1 VNTVGRD
8 GIATLDAITAGLGR
22 AVGWLTLSMVL
33 ATLLVVVM
41 RYGFDAGWLW
51 LQESITWMH
60 ACVFMFGAAWAL
72 RRGDH
77 VRVDVFYKTMSP
89 RGQAIVDL
97 AGTLLLLLP
106 LCGYLLWQSWP
117 YALQSWQ
124 VGETSREAGG
134 MRALWALKAV
144 IPLATTMLI
153 LQGVSEATRAG
164 RRLRGRA
171 GAGDGTDDTAA
182 TRD

>member
-1 VNTVGRD
+1 VSRD
-8 GIATLDAITAGLGR
+8 GIATIDAVSAGLGR
-22 AVGWLTLSMVL
+22 AVGWLTLSMVT
-33 ATLLVVVM
+33 ATVLVVVL

-60 ACVFMFGAAWAL
+60 AFVFMLGAAWAL
-72 RRGDH
+72 RSGDH
-77 VRVDVFYKTMSP
+77 VRVDVFYKKMSP

-97 AGTLLLLLP
+97 TGTLLLLMP

-117 YALQSWQ
+117 YVLQSWQ

-144 IPLATTMLI
+144 IPLTATMLM
-153 LQGVSEATRAG
+153 LQGVSEATRAW
-164 RRLRGRA
+164 RRLRGSGSNGT
-171 GAGDGTDDTAA
+171 GAANRG
-182 TRD
+182 